1 MTDGKV
7 PCSPPSCRDR
17 SKTVRVTV
25 RAREIESQRDR
36 EPQSHRATEV
46 ER

>member
-1 MTDGKV
+1 
-7 PCSPPSCRDR
+7 
-17 SKTVRVTV
+17 VTV